1 MANLPVSGEWTA
13 APEIPVQRTVVAL
26 PTKLNVVL
34 PFIESDVPQVI
45 NLLKWCA
52 ELSGRINYSIFLLP
66 FKGLNFT
73 EIKMYAERAF
83 TDVQVIPDSE
93 GIVSDWKSDE
103 KIKDAAGPNSMFR
116 QAAWY
121 FYFHKELGPWLYLE
135 PDCVPLT
142 DDWLKRLEDDHASH
156 SMPISGVKMEWAD
169 EPYLNGVAI
178 YPQNLVAQAAE
189 IVTRVMWE
197 QHPDKEV
204 AFDVAGRSHVLKKA
218 HLTNKIQ
225 LSYRTEGVPIL
236 IPGAVLYHG
245 DRNGQIIERL
255 QKKEGDVPSMRETTA
270 QTNGAADVPPVASA
284 ENTPDPTQTVEAYLE
299 SNPTPTIGDE
309 IRYHCDELLR
319 IVTENES
326 RKKRVVDE
334 LRKRKLIP
342 KTAKTWNRRHQP

>member
-13 APEIPVQRTVVAL
+13 APEIPVQRTISVA
-26 PTKLNVVL
+26 PMKLNVVL

-116 QAAWY
+116 QAAWF

-142 DDWLKRLEDDHASH
+142 KDWLKALETDHYDNAF
-156 SMPISGVKMEWAD
+156 PISGVKMEWAD

-225 LSYRTEGVPIL
+225 LSYRTDGTPIL
-236 IPGAVLYHG
+236 LQGAVLYHG
-245 DRNGQIIERL
+245 DRNGQLIERL
-255 QKKEGDVPSMRETTA
+255 RKKEGDATCQNTELEESLVS
-270 QTNGAADVPPVASA
+270 NGAADVPPVASA
-284 ENTPDPTQTVEAYLE
+284 ERLEVHDGTTATPV
-299 SNPTPTIGDE
+299 TIGDE

-326 RKKRVVDE
+326 RKKRVIDE

-342 KTAKTWNRRHQP
+342 RASKQWNAKHR